1 MLTSQNGAET
11 DHRAGWATWAI
22 IALGLA
28 LSLTVH
34 LTVGG
39 SSFSVPADDWQHTLD
54 VHLHDHPF
62 STRPL
67 QSYATLGLQRLT
79 GLSTK
84 VAFFSIQFLL
94 AGLTGWLLFRFL
106 RRLGFSRAWGRIGTA
121 MFYLSFPILAAH
133 FAPVHTWDDMWLYAA
148 LLGMSYALLDRRWPV
163 VAVLLAVAC
172 LARETALFFLPVLV
186 VMAWR
191 DRKRTRPLL
200 LLVCL
205 AAPVLA
211 YLVYLMLFNAHYS
224 AATWHM
230 GDLNFGSGPKAAD
243 ADVSLIN
250 AFGWL
255 LPAAIAGG
263 YQLWRRQRQESEQF
277 LLVGLL
283 LWVPLNTVAAATLA
297 MVRETRLLFPPF
309 VVVIPLA
316 LYAVHDIWRSGLNRV
331 GWRRWFWYALLA
343 VVVCWA
349 GIDHAALY
357 WPKFEYYSSHLFR
370 RNFAGLQ
377 LGLSLLFVL
386 VWLHRRIVDRN
397 RTD

>member
-1 MLTSQNGAET
+1 MLTSKNGVET
-11 DHRAGWATWAI
+11 DRRSGLATWI
-22 IALGLA
+22 IIVLGLA
-28 LSLTVH
+28 LSLIVH
-34 LTVGG
+34 LTVRG
-39 SSFSVPADDWQHTLD
+39 SSFTVPADDWQHTLD

-67 QSYATLGLQRLT
+67 QSYATLGLRQLT

-84 VAFFSIQFLL
+84 VSFFSIQFLL
-94 AGLTGWLLFRFL
+94 AGLTGWLLFRL
-106 RRLGFSRAWGRIGTA
+106 LLRLGFSRAWGRIGLA
-121 MFYLSFPILAAH
+121 MFYLSFPILAAQ

-148 LLGMSYALLDRRWPV
+148 LLGTSYALLDGRWPA
-163 VAVLLAVAC
+163 VAVLFAVAC
-172 LARETALFFLPVLV
+172 LARETALFFFPVLA

-191 DRKRTRPLL
+191 DRKQTRPIVLL
-200 LLVCL
+200 ICL

-211 YLVYLMLFNAHYS
+211 YLAYLWQFDARYS

-230 GDLNFGSGPKAAD
+230 GDLNFGSGPRAAD

-255 LPAAIAGG
+255 LPAAVAGG
-263 YQLWRRQRQESEQF
+263 YLLWRRQRRESEQF
-277 LLVGLL
+277 LLAGLL
-283 LWVPLNTVAAATLA
+283 LWLPLNTAAASVLA

-331 GWRRWFWYALLA
+331 SWRRWFWYALLA
-343 VVVCWA
+343 GVVCWA

-357 WPKFEYYSSHLFR
+357 WPKFEYYSSHLLR

-386 VWLHRRIVDRN
+386 LWLHRRIVDRY